1 MLYQLSYSRSC
12 SVIVRLLFPNK
23 NQKKKRKAQNS
34 NLKNVTVMTDASYA
48 SSNPLQCTTS
58 QGMGGQS
65 EPGRTRTCNP
75 RLRRPMP
82 YPLGHGSMG
91 NNLSAFSTVITY
103 STCCIRS
110 RGRGFKMYSNV
121 WFQEEDI
128 VAMLMQGTTHR
139 PMRPHR
145 PFVPLLGHSIP
156 KPKEIDAHPSAS
168 MRVLLVSCR
177 LTEESVL
184 SHLCEW
190 EYQRE
195 DLVQRHLSTNAASED
210 RTHDLGIMRPT
221 RCQLR

>member
-1 MLYQLSYSRSC
+1 
-12 SVIVRLLFPNK
+12 
-23 NQKKKRKAQNS
+23 
-34 NLKNVTVMTDASYA
+34 
-48 SSNPLQCTTS
+48 
-58 QGMGGQS
+58 
-65 EPGRTRTCNP
+65 
-75 RLRRPMP
+75 
-82 YPLGHGSMG
+82 
-91 NNLSAFSTVITY
+91 
-103 STCCIRS
+103 
-110 RGRGFKMYSNV
+110 
-121 WFQEEDI
+121 
-128 VAMLMQGTTHR
+128 MLMQGTTHR

-195 DLVQRHLSTNAASED
+195 DLVQRHLSTNAANED

-221 RCQLR
+221 RYRLRQPRHMFAGQKEALGGIEPPTFSLRKRRSNH

>member
-1 MLYQLSYSRSC
+1 
-12 SVIVRLLFPNK
+12 
-23 NQKKKRKAQNS
+23 
-34 NLKNVTVMTDASYA
+34 
-48 SSNPLQCTTS
+48 
-58 QGMGGQS
+58 
-65 EPGRTRTCNP
+65 
-75 RLRRPMP
+75 
-82 YPLGHGSMG
+82 
-91 NNLSAFSTVITY
+91 
-103 STCCIRS
+103 
-110 RGRGFKMYSNV
+110 
-121 WFQEEDI
+121 
-128 VAMLMQGTTHR
+128 MLMQGTTHR

-221 RCQLR
+221 RYQLRYSRLEDLSAVGFLNFSCERAFRVNEESAFASLLGEPQ